1 MIVYANGR
9 VIATDT
15 DGDTQ
20 PVGVVGAQQDTLKV
34 ADDESRDLLFNVIQE
49 LRILNMHMTDM
60 TDNVIS
66 KEDVE
71 V

>member
-9 VIATDT
+9 VVATDT

-20 PVGVVGAQQDTLKV
+20 PVGVVGTQQDTLKV
-34 ADDESRDLLFNVIQE
+34 ADDESRGLLFNVIQE

-60 TDNVIS
+60 TDNVIE

>member
-9 VIATDT
+9 VIATDI
-15 DGDTQ
+15 DGNTQ
-20 PVGVVGAQQDTLKV
+20 PVGVIGAEQDTLKV
-34 ADDESRDLLFNVIQE
+34 ADDEVRTLLYTMIKEFK
-49 LRILNMHMTDM
+49 ILNMHMTDM
-60 TDNVIS
+60 TDNVIE